1 MTKIHFSNWI
11 LKDIKLK
18 NILKQKYIYM
28 YMKNIYDYSL
38 YLLDLDGT
46 LINSELLHYK
56 SYKLAIEKYN
66 INIDFEY
73 NDYVKLLHGINFT
86 LKTIIKSYVNDFNEF
101 YKFKESIF
109 ESLKH
114 ELQFI
119 DGAKIFL
126 NQLLEK
132 NKKICIVTHSS
143 KNRVAIIKSQLPLLN
158 KIEFWVTKDIC
169 INKKPNPECFIRAIK
184 MFNIPFNEIIAFED
198 SYKGFKSL
206 DMIPITKVIIQD
218 SNYYYYPLES
228 YGTYMSH
235 EDLQGAP
242 IDSGEK

>member
-56 SYKLAIEKYN
+56 SYKLAIGKYN

-73 NDYVKLLHGINFT
+73 NDYVKLVHGINSTF
-86 LKTIIKSYVNDFNEF
+86 KTIIKSYVNDFNEF
-101 YKFKESIF
+101 YKFKESVF

-132 NKKICIVTHSS
+132 NKKI
-143 KNRVAIIKSQLPLLN
+143 
-158 KIEFWVTKDIC
+158 
-169 INKKPNPECFIRAIK
+169 
-184 MFNIPFNEIIAFED
+184 
-198 SYKGFKSL
+198 
-206 DMIPITKVIIQD
+206 
-218 SNYYYYPLES
+218 
-228 YGTYMSH
+228 
-235 EDLQGAP
+235 
-242 IDSGEK
+242 